1 MSSRLSQFETV
12 SSYLLENSDQALETL
27 KQLLRIPSV
36 SADSQFRKDV
46 LAAAEFVRA
55 QLEDAGLE
63 TEIYPTDGY
72 PVVYGSWTKLEN
84 APTVLIYGHYD
95 VQPADPYDLWE
106 TPPFEPDV
114 RDGHI
119 YARGATDDK
128 GQMLT
133 HVNSVQAWLKAV
145 GNLPVNVKF
154 VIEGEE
160 EVGSKALAE
169 FLDGKYDDQLGVSA
183 TEKLSCDVIAISDN
197 SQFAP
202 GRPAITYG
210 LRGIVALE
218 LNLEGP
224 SQDLHSGF
232 FGGAVTNPI
241 NALTSI
247 AGSMKSPDGKI
258 LVDGFFD
265 GIIDIDSVERE
276 NWNKLGFNDQDLMD
290 QIDVEGLSGEEGY
303 TTLER
308 QWARPTL
315 DFNGIYGGY
324 QGEGSK
330 TIIPSSA
337 GLKITC
343 RLAPGQDPDHVIAMI
358 RDHIARQIPPGI
370 RWKLSEG
377 HGAPAMAA
385 STDNPFMKA
394 ASDAIESAYGVQPVL
409 IRSGGSIPIVSS
421 FKQKLKVDTLLLGWG
436 QSDDNLHSPNEKFAE
451 EDFHKGTLASAYFW
465 GQFQK

>member
-1 MSSRLSQFETV
+1 MSTIQSVISHISANRQEYLNRLFE
-12 SSYLLENSDQALETL
+12 LL
-27 KQLLRIPSV
+27 KIPSESAV
-36 SADSQFRKDV
+36 SERAEDCKKAADWIAGQFRQMGVRSEIIETNSKPLV
-46 LAAAEFVRA
+46 YAETPRV
-55 QLEDAGLE
+55 
-63 TEIYPTDGY
+63 
-72 PVVYGSWTKLEN
+72 EN
-84 APTVLIYGHYD
+84 APTVLVYGHYD
-95 VQPADPYDLWE
+95 VQPAVPLDKWDSPPYQPE
-106 TPPFEPDV
+106 V
-114 RDGHI
+114 RDGKI

-133 HVNSVQAWLKAV
+133 HVFSTEAWMKTV
-145 GNLPVNVKF
+145 GHPPVNLKF
-154 VIEGEE
+154 LIEGEE
-160 EVGSKALAE
+160 EVGSKALSE
-169 FLDGKYDDQLGVSA
+169 FLDGKYDDQLEGSA
-183 TEKLSCDVIAISDN
+183 VEKLSCDVIAISDN

-224 SQDLHSGF
+224 SQDLHSGS

-247 AGSMKSPDGKI
+247 AGTMKSPDGKI
-258 LVDGFFD
+258 SVEGFFD

-276 NWNKLGFNDQDLMD
+276 NWNKLGFNDQELMD
-290 QIDVEGLSGEEGY
+290 QIQVDGLTGEEGY

-358 RDHIARQIPPGI
+358 RKHVSDRIPPGI
-370 RWKLSEG
+370 RWTLSEG

-385 STDNPFMKA
+385 STDSPFMKA
-394 ASDAIESAYGVQPVL
+394 ASDAINSAYGIEPVL
-409 IRSGGSIPIVSS
+409 IRSGGSIPIVST
-421 FKQKLKVDTLLLGWG
+421 FKQKLNVDTLLLGWG
-436 QSDDNLHSPNEKFAE
+436 QNDDNLHSPNEKFAE